1 MEARR
6 LCICVWQPAR
16 GQQFLAKPVHRRAW
30 FPIRVGCCVVPLSVQ
45 QGGAARAKAVEERLL
60 AQAHAKQEEAPDIRS
75 LVAIQICYLHVSPSA
90 ALLEEERVP
99 QDLKSII
106 AQTRLQ
112 YALTKKTHTRTSRKM
127 HSGTRSQT
135 KRSLSK

>member
-6 LCICVWQPAR
+6 LCIGVWQPAR
-16 GQQFLAKPVHRRAW
+16 GQQFLAKPVHGRAW
-30 FPIRVGCCVVPLSVQ
+30 FPIRVGRCVVPLSVQ

-60 AQAHAKQEEAPDIRS
+60 AQVHAKQEEAPDIRS
-75 LVAIQICYLHVSPSA
+75 LVAIQICYFHIRPGA
-90 ALLEEERVP
+90 ALLEEQSVP
-99 QDLKSII
+99 QDLKSAM

-112 YALTKKTHTRTSRKM
+112 YALAKETNTRAARKL
-127 HSGTRSQT
+127 HPTTRSQT